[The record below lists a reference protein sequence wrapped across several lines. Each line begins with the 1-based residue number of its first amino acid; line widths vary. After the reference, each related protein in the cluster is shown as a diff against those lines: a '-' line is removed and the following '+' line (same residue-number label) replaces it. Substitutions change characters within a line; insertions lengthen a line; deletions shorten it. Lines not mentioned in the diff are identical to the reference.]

1 MDLIRK
7 YVLQNSIK
15 FSGKASAGAVIGK
28 IIAEKPELKEKIKEI
43 AAQVNK
49 EIKEVAKIPLKE
61 QEEELKRV
69 APELLEEKKQ
79 ESKRVL
85 PELKD
90 PKNLVMR
97 FEPSPS
103 GPLHI
108 GHAYVLSLNSEY
120 CRKYNG
126 KLILRISDTN
136 PGNICDPAYEM
147 IPKDAQWVTK
157 SNVKEVH
164 IQSDRLATY
173 YNYMEQLINLGK
185 AYVCTCEP
193 EGYKKLLHESIAC
206 PCRELPVEVQMKRW
220 KRMFDEYKQG
230 EAVVRIKTDLNHKNP
245 AMRDFPV
252 FRISELE
259 HARQDKR
266 YRVWPL
272 MNMAVSVDDIEMKV
286 THAIRAKDHYDNAE
300 RQKYIYSYLNKK
312 FPQTLFVGRI
322 NFEGMPVSCSKTRPL
337 IEDGTYIGWDDIKL
351 PFLAALK
358 RRGYQPG
365 AFIKYAIDVGL
376 SLNDK
381 TVTRDEFFKTIN
393 AFNKDIIDPVSN
405 RYFFIWNPVEITIEK
420 APSHEVELDL
430 HPDHKKG
437 GRKFS
442 TRSSFYITGEDFK
455 AIKGGKLYR
464 LMDCLNFQKKGS
476 KFIFDSLDYQQF
488 KEKGDRI
495 IHWLPK
501 EKLPEVEVFMPD
513 GVIHKGIG
521 EKALTDM
528 KVGDICQ
535 LERLGFCR
543 LDKKEKKLSFWY
555 AHK

>member
-1 MDLIRK
+1 
-7 YVLQNSIK
+7 
-15 FSGKASAGAVIGK
+15 
-28 IIAEKPELKEKIKEI
+28 
-43 AAQVNK
+43 
-49 EIKEVAKIPLKE
+49 
-61 QEEELKRV
+61 
-69 APELLEEKKQ
+69 
-79 ESKRVL
+79 
-85 PELKD
+85 
-90 PKNLVMR
+90 
-97 FEPSPS
+97 
-103 GPLHI
+103 
-108 GHAYVLSLNSEY
+108 
-120 CRKYNG
+120 
-126 KLILRISDTN
+126 
-136 PGNICDPAYEM
+136 
-147 IPKDAQWVTK
+147 
-157 SNVKEVH
+157 
-164 IQSDRLATY
+164 
-173 YNYMEQLINLGK
+173 
-185 AYVCTCEP
+185 
-193 EGYKKLLHESIAC
+193 
-206 PCRELPVEVQMKRW
+206 MKRW

-393 AFNKDIIDPVSN
+393 AFNKDIIDHVSN

-543 LDKKEKKLSFWY
+543 LDKKEKKLSF
-555 AHK
+555 